1 MSTVCSPV
9 VDKRVMAQ
17 LAPLLRYPH
26 ESLHSL
32 PAFEAAAIPHDA
44 EDALRDFLAEVS
56 VLSLGEQKS
65 LYTDTFDLAAVCSP
79 YLGVHLFDEESRDR
93 ARLMVGLRMN
103 GVEGPELPDHI
114 AEVLTFASRF
124 NDDDWGDL
132 VELVLLPA
140 LARMEEILRPSA
152 NPYRHLIAAA
162 AALCRGGP
170 S

>member
-1 MSTVCSPV
+1 MSSVCTPV
-9 VDKRVMAQ
+9 ADKRVMAQ

-26 ESLHSL
+26 EPLHTL
-32 PAFEAAAIPHDA
+32 PAFETGAVPHDA
-44 EDALRDFLAEVS
+44 EDALRDFLREIS
-56 VLSLGEQKS
+56 LLSLGQQQS
-65 LYTDTFDLAAVCSP
+65 LYTDTFDLAPVCSP

-103 GVEGPELPDHI
+103 GVEGPELPDHV
-114 AEVLTFASRF
+114 AEVLGFASRF
-124 NDDDWGDL
+124 NEEDWGDL

-140 LARMEEILRPSA
+140 LTRMEEILRPSA

>member
-1 MSTVCSPV
+1 MSAILSPV
-9 VDKRVMAQ
+9 ADKLVLAQ

-26 ESLHSL
+26 EALRSL
-32 PAFEAAAIPHDA
+32 PSFEGAAIPHDA
-44 EDALRDFLAEVS
+44 EDGLRDFLSEIGL
-56 VLSLGEQKS
+56 LSLGQQQS
-65 LYTDTFDLAAVCSP
+65 LYTDTFDLSPVCSP

-114 AEVLTFASRF
+114 AEVFGCTSRF
-124 NDDDWGDL
+124 NDEDWGDL

-140 LARMEEILRPSA
+140 LTRMEEILRPTA

-162 AALCRGGP
+162 TALCRGGP